1 MFRASSY
8 GALPQ
13 RMTEVSISIVVLLSI
28 CIFAPIARSISR
40 AVVTSLIGGRFSIT
54 HRPSTRIVAKR
65 MGSAAFFIPPTVML
79 PDRGLPPL
87 TTKQSINISPYM
99 YIKSKLKSHTFSII
113 GYQPARKKS
122 RAKRRRSKVL
132 TISIYAR
139 TSIAVLRFTGNCEG
153 TRALFAGKVS
163 CCLRFAAFLF
173 TLLT

>member
-1 MFRASSY
+1 MFRSQ
-8 GALPQ
+8 LI
-13 RMTEVSISIVVLLSI
+13 R
-28 CIFAPIARSISR
+28 R
-40 AVVTSLIGGRFSIT
+40 AAAADDRGVDFHRRLVEHMYLCAHRAQYLQSGRDVADRRQVFNHTPSLDQNR
-54 HRPSTRIVAKR
+54 RKKN
-65 MGSAAFFIPPTVML
+65 GSAAFFIPPTVML

-139 TSIAVLRFTGNCEG
+139 TSIAVL
-153 TRALFAGKVS
+153 
-163 CCLRFAAFLF
+163 LF
-173 TLLT
+173 TKSVNHKDTEKGMRRKSQD